1 MFLQETEELKKTI
14 QRERQAKVEAFEKL
28 DAMRIE
34 MKSLEGKDSVKN
46 DLWKNKCKELYDVCK
61 QL

>member
-1 MFLQETEELKKTI
+1 MFLQETEELKRTI